1 MTDTTIQNN
10 NSQNASK
17 VVEKAE
23 QLKIVAGKKHTID
36 ATNKKIGRLATEIAV
51 LLMGK
56 NTASF
61 AKNEVVDIEVEVVNA
76 SKMAITH
83 KKKEET
89 KHARY
94 SGYPGGL
101 RMESMKNI
109 IEKKGYREVLKEAVY
124 GMLPINK
131 LRTKR
136 IKLLTISE

>member
-1 MTDTTIQNN
+1 M
-10 NSQNASK
+10 
-17 VVEKAE
+17 
-23 QLKIVAGKKHTID
+23 KHTID
-36 ATNKKIGRLATEIAV
+36 ATNRKVGRLATEIAV

-61 AKNEVVDIEVEVVNA
+61 AKNEVADIEVFVVNA

-83 KKKEET
+83 KKKEEDV
-89 KHARY
+89 HARY

-101 RMESMKNI
+101 RMEPMKYI